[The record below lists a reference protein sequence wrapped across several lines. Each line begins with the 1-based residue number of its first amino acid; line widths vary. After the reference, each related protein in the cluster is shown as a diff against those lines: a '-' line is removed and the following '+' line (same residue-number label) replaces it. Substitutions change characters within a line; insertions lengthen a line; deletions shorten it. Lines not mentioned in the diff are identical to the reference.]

1 MNANS
6 MKKKPK
12 TKIWISAVTSALI
25 VMILILGCYRK
36 IDQGGNPYFVDPAEP
51 SMTLSKKDLN
61 KFGSSVNVI
70 DGEAES
76 HYKMALYLQ
85 RRKKHKL
92 AIEELKR
99 AIQHSPLFA
108 KAYNAMG
115 VSYDNLGSYSQAIG
129 CYRSALKLDPKSDYV
144 YNNLGYS
151 YLLKNELDAAIEAFQ
166 KAVELDENNKRYRN
180 NLGLAYVMKERYDK
194 AYEQFKII
202 EDDTG
207 AKEKMARLIDQLGK
221 EPDQYFAKDSNLE
234 DGRNKTIG
242 REKPVVIRR
251 KIEADSEKE
260 DSQSLRSDKK
270 AYLNADN
277 GKVPPYET
285 QSSTMESRGTLG
297 KNPEIAEPIKVKSL
311 EGLGKNGY
319 SEFQAE
325 SNQSD
330 RVASCKFCEEDTAES
345 NRQAAGI
352 NSKQT
357 IATEN
362 QKLTAGKN
370 TEIYNVDESSASS
383 NPSYELS
390 TAELV
395 SEPAS
400 DKNVST
406 ESVKAKQSAY
416 ENSNDAQNT
425 VAQKVIELEDSY
437 YPNAKETASAT
448 SVEPTEAKKALIE
461 TNQKVS
467 KENQVS
473 AQAKTASFVKS
484 SDKKMDRK
492 ISQKIQSQQDEA
504 LSLAAKEQQ
513 VNENF
518 KSEETIVEVEIE
530 VANGN
535 GINGAAARFGS
546 YLKLNGFKV
555 AKVTNAHSFD
565 HLTTKIF
572 YCNADKKDVYELLR
586 QMPFVLDQQS
596 MIELKNPGGRIKI
609 IIGEDLVKHNKII
622 SSAIYKKRKS

>member
-1 MNANS
+1 V
-6 MKKKPK
+6 K
-12 TKIWISAVTSALI
+12 
-25 VMILILGCYRK
+25 
-36 IDQGGNPYFVDPAEP
+36 
-51 SMTLSKKDLN
+51 
-61 KFGSSVNVI
+61 VI
-70 DGEAES
+70 DGQAES
-76 HYKMALYLQ
+76 HYKMALYFQ

-92 AIEELKR
+92 AIEELKK

-108 KAYNAMG
+108 KAYKAMG

-129 CYRSALKLDPKSDYV
+129 CYRNALKLEPKSDYV

-166 KAVELDENNKRYRN
+166 KAIELNDNNKRYCN
-180 NLGLAYVMKERYDK
+180 NLGLAYVMKEQYDK

-207 AKEKMARLIDQLGK
+207 AKEKMARLLDQLGK

-234 DGRNKTIG
+234 HSRKKTSG
-242 REKPVVIRR
+242 RENPVVVRR
-251 KIEADSEKE
+251 KIGADSEKE
-260 DSQSLRSDKK
+260 DSQISSSDKK
-270 AYLNADN
+270 AYLNPDN
-277 GKVPPYET
+277 GKVPLDET
-285 QSSTMESRGTLG
+285 QSSTMESRDTLG

-311 EGLGKNGY
+311 EGLGKNRY

-330 RVASCKFCEEDTAES
+330 RTASRKFCEEDTAES

-352 NSKQT
+352 NSEQT
-357 IATEN
+357 IAMEN
-362 QKLTAGKN
+362 QKSAAGKR

-383 NPSYELS
+383 DPSYELS

-448 SVEPTEAKKALIE
+448 SLEPTKAKKALIQ
-461 TNQKVS
+461 TNQTVS
-467 KENQVS
+467 EEKNLPADQTAASNTTSTYNKTYHQITQNTPSQENNPWS
-473 AQAKTASFVKS
+473 
-484 SDKKMDRK
+484 
-492 ISQKIQSQQDEA
+492 I
-504 LSLAAKEQQ
+504 AAKEMDLK
-513 VNENF
+513 ETP
-518 KSEETIVEVEIE
+518 KSDGIIVEAEIE

-535 GINGAAARFGS
+535 GINGAAVRFGS
-546 YLKLNGFKV
+546 YLRLNGFKV
-555 AKVTNAHSFD
+555 AKVTNANSFD

-572 YCNADKKDVYELLR
+572 YRNADKKGVYELLR
-586 QMPFVLDQQS
+586 QMPLVLDQQS
-596 MIELKNPGGRIKI
+596 MIELKNTEGRIKI
-609 IIGEDLVKHNKII
+609 IIGKDLVKHNEII
-622 SSAIYKKRKS
+622 SSAIYKKNKS